1 MIYFYIFGFQTKSFL
16 FMKIKTTRINL
27 ISIILLLLFSVKGYS
42 QEVEEKIYHHEIRVD
57 LFQLIVLP
65 AIELTYE
72 RFIDP
77 QSSWGI
83 TVFVNF
89 DNSMDYRNENFEI
102 SPFYR
107 LYFQKEAKA
116 NQGFF
121 AQAFM
126 SLTQGYYDNH
136 DGGPNLTDTSI
147 GVAAGAIVGT
157 KWVNKK
163 KASFEIHAGVGR
175 FLNFDKG
182 RAYPR
187 INFAIGK
194 RF

>member
-16 FMKIKTTRINL
+16 FIKIKTTRINL
-27 ISIILLLLFSVKGYS
+27 ISIFLLLLFSVKG
-42 QEVEEKIYHHEIRVD
+42 
-57 LFQLIVLP
+57 F
-65 AIELTYE
+65 
-72 RFIDP
+72 
-77 QSSWGI
+77 
-83 TVFVNF
+83 
-89 DNSMDYRNENFEI
+89 
-102 SPFYR
+102 
-107 LYFQKEAKA
+107 
-116 NQGFF
+116 
-121 AQAFM
+121 
-126 SLTQGYYDNH
+126 YDNH
-136 DGGPNLTDTSI
+136 DGSPNLTDTSI